1 MTAVLA
7 GHAPAAVP
15 GGTLTGTGQ
24 IVRLILR
31 RDRLLLLAW
40 IVIMGLLPVAVGA
53 AGSDAGYPTDAD
65 KLAFA
70 AQAGVNPAELA
81 TRGPVFAAT
90 TGGLAAW
97 TLASS
102 GVLVSGVVSLL
113 LVIRQTRVEEQAGRR
128 ELLGSAVLGR
138 HAPLAAA
145 LAVVAGGNLAL
156 GLVAGLGLVGYG
168 LPPAGSAAFGLV
180 FALGGVVFAAVGAV
194 AAQLVEAAGAARAI
208 ALAVMASLFAVA
220 AVGEVSASGLVWASP
235 FGWARR
241 VQAFAGDRW
250 WVLVPFALLIVVL
263 VAAAFV
269 LSGRRDVGAGL
280 VPARPGPARAPAWLH
295 SPVALAWR
303 LQRGA
308 VLAWTVGFTL
318 LGALLGAAMGS
329 LGTQLDTPAFRE
341 FAADLGGGSPADVFF
356 RFILYVL
363 AQVVAASMIAAALR
377 LRGEETAGLGDVL
390 LAGPV
395 GRTRWALGHIVV
407 TVAGGTIALAG
418 LGLGAGVGYG
428 TPLPIVG
435 TTLAYLPACLV
446 FAALAVGLTGW
457 APRLAAPVTWT
468 VLGLALAVDLLGEF
482 RLAGPQLLMLSPFV
496 RTQIP
501 LTTGSGLG
509 PALLGLVLVVAVLTG
524 AGLAGLRR
532 RDLGA

>member
-1 MTAVLA
+1 M
-7 GHAPAAVP
+7 
-15 GGTLTGTGQ
+15 
-24 IVRLILR
+24 
-31 RDRLLLLAW
+31 
-40 IVIMGLLPVAVGA
+40 
-53 AGSDAGYPTDAD
+53 
-65 KLAFA
+65 
-70 AQAGVNPAELA
+70 
-81 TRGPVFAAT
+81 FAAT

-113 LVIRQTRVEEQAGRR
+113 MVIRQTRVEEQAGRR

-138 HAPLAAA
+138 HASLAAA
-145 LAVVAGGNLAL
+145 LAVVAAGNLVL
-156 GLVAGLGLVGYG
+156 GLVAALGLVGYG
-168 LPPAGSAAFGLV
+168 LPVAGSVAFGLV

-208 ALAVMASLFAVA
+208 ALAVMAALFAVA

-250 WVLVPFALLIVVL
+250 WVLVPFAVLILVL

-269 LSGRRDVGAGL
+269 LSARRDVGAGL
-280 VPARPGPARAPAWLH
+280 VPARPGPACAPAWLH

-341 FAADLGGGSPADVFF
+341 FAAGLGGGSPADVFF

-377 LRGEETAGLGDVL
+377 LRGEETAGLARRPARG
-390 LAGPV
+390 
-395 GRTRWALGHIVV
+395 
-407 TVAGGTIALAG
+407 AGGPHAM
-418 LGLGAGVGYG
+418 GAGARRRDGGGAGRWRWRVS
-428 TPLPIVG
+428 
-435 TTLAYLPACLV
+435 
-446 FAALAVGLTGW
+446 GW
-457 APRLAAPVTWT
+457 APGWATARRCRSSGPRWPTSPRASCSRHWPS
-468 VLGLALAVDLLGEF
+468 GSP
-482 RLAGPQLLMLSPFV
+482 AG
-496 RTQIP
+496 RR
-501 LTTGSGLG
+501 GS
-509 PALLGLVLVVAVLTG
+509 
-524 AGLAGLRR
+524 RR
-532 RDLGA
+532 R